1 MGSVAL
7 QKLVHVMETGME
19 TTVPHVRKVGKPLTA
34 IPLFASQGVIMA
46 PALCQE
52 AVTVCPIGL
61 VLHAISATTAG
72 RTLTATRPF
81 VWRAVKMAPV

>member
-7 QKLVHVMETGME
+7 PKLVHVMVTGME
-19 TTVPHVRKVGKPLTA
+19 ITAPHAQKVGKPLTA
-34 IPLFASQGVIMA
+34 IPLFASQDVIMA

-52 AVTVCPIGL
+52 VVTACHTGL
-61 VLHAISATTAG
+61 VLHVISATTAG

-81 VWRAVKMAPV
+81 AWKAVKMALV